1 MATFMYYP
9 GHASAASVGLVTGD
23 PSAQMMPP
31 QPQQQGYAGQPH
43 VTAPTNQAG
52 MMAYGYFPPPV
63 QGHHQP
69 YYSQDLCPP
78 PSLHHRHTSSYQL
91 PPLGMFY
98 NAPPA
103 PILRPPVI
111 QEPLIRE
118 EYVNGGVN
126 QFLDYDL
133 DMISDFVVTNAYD
146 AFGTDPNTIFRETN
160 SSQTVELFTK
170 GVSSVLNAT
179 RLPSVT
185 VLLALDIL
193 SKYVAKLPEGYES
206 IGGNSVDII
215 YQNTMISFV
224 LANKFNDDKTFTNK
238 SWSQATGMSLSSI
251 NDYEREWLCVF
262 DWKLFEDRFILYE
275 EYAHSFEAFCQKK
288 RCPSPPNLLP
298 TPHTTDNYLSPPS
311 GYQTPV
317 HLNSSVYSSPCYYDE
332 DKNDFCYNHH
342 QNNMMNSPG
351 THLSPNSKTGFSG
364 NRNFNYNFYNF
375 APMQPQLPPQPY
387 LGRTPN
393 KTWNTDETFNNLP
406 NPNFGRLDNNYFCY
420 SAVY

>member
-9 GHASAASVGLVTGD
+9 GHASAASCD
-23 PSAQMMPP
+23 PTAQMM
-31 QPQQQGYAGQPH
+31 QPQSQQHGYTGQPPH
-43 VTAPTNQAG
+43 VSGPNNQAG
-52 MMAYGYFPPPV
+52 MMSYGYYQPPV
-63 QGHHQP
+63 QSLHER
-69 YYSQDLCPP
+69 YYSQD
-78 PSLHHRHTSSYQL
+78 LHHRHTSSFQLSTL

-98 NAPPA
+98 SAPPA

-133 DMISDFVVTNAYD
+133 DLISDFVVTNAYD
-146 AFGTDPNTIFRETN
+146 AFGTDANTIFRETN

-185 VLLALDIL
+185 VLLALDML
-193 SKYVAKLPEGYES
+193 SKYVAKLPEGCES
-206 IGGNSVDII
+206 IGGNSVDVI
-215 YQNTMISFV
+215 YQNTMISLI

-238 SWSQATGMSLSSI
+238 SWCQATGMSLSSI
-251 NDYEREWLCVF
+251 NEYEREWLSIF
-262 DWKLFEDRFILYE
+262 NWKLFEDKFILYE
-275 EYAHSFEAFCQKK
+275 DYARSFEAFCQKK

-317 HLNSSVYSSPCYYDE
+317 QLTSSVYSSPCYYDE
-332 DKNDFCYNHH
+332 DKNDFCYNHQ
-342 QNNMMNSPG
+342 QNSMLNSPG
-351 THLSPNSKTGFSG
+351 TRLSPNSKHGFTG

-375 APMQPQLPPQPY
+375 APPQPQPY
-387 LGRTPN
+387 LGRTSN
-393 KTWNTDETFNNLP
+393 RTWNTDETFNNLP